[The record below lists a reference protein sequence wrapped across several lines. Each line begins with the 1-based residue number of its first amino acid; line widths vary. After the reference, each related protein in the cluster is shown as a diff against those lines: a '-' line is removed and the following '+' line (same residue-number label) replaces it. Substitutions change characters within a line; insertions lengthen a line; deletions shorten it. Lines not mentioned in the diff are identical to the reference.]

1 VSIFEIEEHMVIVEQ
16 LIAAQS
22 SVDLGAREE
31 DSVAMTWEQRR
42 WLRGK
47 FTTKNGREIALAL
60 PTGTVL
66 SDGAILCLQTDWYLR
81 VTAAPEPV
89 LAVQPINNQEAVRL
103 AFEIGNRHFSLALD
117 GETLLVPDDIAM
129 TQLFDRLHVTW
140 ERRQAVFSPFSH
152 GHRHEH

>member
-1 VSIFEIEEHMVIVEQ
+1 MVIIEQ
-16 LIAAQS
+16 LVTGLTPAELSAK
-22 SVDLGAREE
+22 EE
-31 DSVAMTWEQRR
+31 DSIAMTWEQRR

-47 FTTKNGREIALAL
+47 FTTRRGREIALAL

-66 SDGAILCLQTDWYLR
+66 ADGTILCLQPDWYLR
-81 VTAAPEPV
+81 VQAAPEPV
-89 LAVQPINNQEAVRL
+89 LAVIPRSNQEAVRL
-103 AFEIGNRHFSLALD
+103 GFEIGNRHFSLALD

-129 TQLFDRLHVTW
+129 TQLFDRLHVHW

>member
-1 VSIFEIEEHMVIVEQ
+1 MIIIEQ
-16 LIAAQS
+16 LIKGVTPAELA
-22 SVDLGAREE
+22 AREE
-31 DSVAMTWEQRR
+31 DHLSMTWEQRR
-42 WLRGK
+42 WVRGK
-47 FTTKNGREIALAL
+47 LTTKNGREIALAL

-66 SDGAILCLQTDWYLR
+66 SEGTILCVQPEWYLR
-81 VTAAPEPV
+81 VQAASEMV
-89 LAVQPINNQEAVRL
+89 LAVKPKNNQEAVRL

-129 TQLFDRLHVTW
+129 TQLFDRMHVSW